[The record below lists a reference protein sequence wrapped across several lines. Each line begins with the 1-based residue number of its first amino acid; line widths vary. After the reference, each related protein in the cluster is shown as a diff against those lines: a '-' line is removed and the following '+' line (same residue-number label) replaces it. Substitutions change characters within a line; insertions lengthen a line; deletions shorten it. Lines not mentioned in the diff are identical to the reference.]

1 MQPAQTQ
8 NPRQPRPPKS
18 ARGGSMPPKPAT
30 LFGEF
35 PLSFGNFLRIVAIMK
50 RNTTLPTT
58 QAAPNALRV
67 RGLLLLSRF

>member
-8 NPRQPRPPKS
+8 NPRQPRAPKP
-18 ARGGSMPPKPAT
+18 ARGGSMPPKPVP

-35 PLSFGNFLRIVAIMK
+35 PLPFGNFRRIVAAMK
-50 RNTTLPTT
+50 RNATLPTT
-58 QAAPNALRV
+58 QAAPDALLA